1 MEENVL
7 NLRGRLPRILLI
19 IMGSSFLLNFAFNMW
34 RSVFSNFA
42 ANELLINEAQYGWLE
57 GVREVPGLLTILMF
71 ALAARVGD
79 ARLYTASIGLT
90 GVGILM
96 YATSNTYADLILA
109 TIVQSTGFH
118 LWSVVQDSMVLK
130 AVDPGDRAAQLGRI
144 NSVAAAATLLGMG
157 IVTLTG
163 RWVPGIRPYF
173 IIAGIVGLAAAA
185 VSLLVHQSA
194 QEKRQ
199 VRFVVKWKYRSY
211 YILTLLQGARR
222 HIVLTF
228 ASFALV
234 KIHGASVQTMA
245 LLLAIHSGLA
255 IWTRPMIGRI
265 IDRVGEQRALSLNY
279 SVVAVVF
286 LGYAFVQ
293 QAWLA
298 FALFVLDNLMTGFDI
313 AVSTHA
319 GRIIPREELSSSLST
334 GTTINHIFG
343 VLVPVAG
350 GMLWNWFGPQ
360 VPFLMGVGLVLVA
373 MVYSWNLDARLAAA
387 QKSA

>member
-1 MEENVL
+1 MH
-7 NLRGRLPRILLI
+7 LRGRLPKILLV
-19 IMGSSFLLNFAFNMW
+19 IMGSSFLLNLGWNIY

-42 ANELLINEAQYGWLE
+42 AQELLIGPDLYGWLE
-57 GVREVPGLLTILMF
+57 GIREVPGLLTILIF

-79 ARLYTASIGLT
+79 ARLYSISVGLT
-90 GVGILM
+90 GAGIWM
-96 YATSNTYADLILA
+96 YATSQSYADLVVA
-109 TIVQSTGFH
+109 TLVQSTGFH
-118 LWSVVQDSMVLK
+118 MWSVVQDSMVIK
-130 AVDPGDRAAQLGRI
+130 AVDPTDRAGQLGRV

-157 IVTLTG
+157 FVTLSG
-163 RWVPGIRPYF
+163 QWIGIRNYF
-173 IIAGIVGLAAAA
+173 VIAGIFGLGAAA
-185 VSLLVHQSA
+185 VTLMLMRPSEGS
-194 QEKRQ
+194 RQ
-199 VRFVVKWKYRSY
+199 IRFVVNWKYRSY

-222 HIVLTF
+222 HIVITF

-234 KIHGASVQTMA
+234 KLHGASVQTMA
-245 LLLAIHSGLA
+245 LLLAVISGLA

-265 IDRVGEQRALSLNY
+265 IDRVGEQRALSINY
-279 SVVAVVF
+279 AAVAAVF

-298 FALFVLDNLMTGFDI
+298 FALFVVDNVLTGFDI

-319 GRIIPREELSSSLST
+319 GRIIPREELSSSLAT
-334 GTTINHIFG
+334 GVTINHIFG

-350 GMLWNWFGPQ
+350 GALWTWFGPR

-373 MVYSWNLDARLAAA
+373 MVYSWNLDARLASA